1 MRSLFSNWK
10 ALTTPIPKRFLFVF
24 VLKLALSSLPPLNIL
39 TYAYLKFSLR
49 HILKIRQSKVFSFS
63 FFSPLATGVNLQLLT
78 VSMGSALVV
87 AI

>member
-1 MRSLFSNWK
+1 MRSLLSNWK

-24 VLKLALSSLPPLNIL
+24 KLALSSLPPLNIL